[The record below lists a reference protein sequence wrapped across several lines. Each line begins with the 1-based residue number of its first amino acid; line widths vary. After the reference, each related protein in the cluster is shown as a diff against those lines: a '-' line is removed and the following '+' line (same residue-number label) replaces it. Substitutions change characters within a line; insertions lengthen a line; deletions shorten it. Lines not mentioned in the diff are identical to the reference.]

1 MRSAFPKPPLHPLS
15 ALSVVVIDG
24 LSTVAE
30 LAAAA
35 SIVGIVLVPVIVIL
49 SGLLSLGAVVALE
62 RYWAR
67 HAWKP
72 ALMAG
77 AVMGVLTA
85 LPFFFVGG
93 LTGLVMLAWAGIHEL
108 QKSSP
113 QG

>member
-1 MRSAFPKPPLHPLS
+1 MPDTFPKPPLHPLS
-15 ALSVVVIDG
+15 ALAIVVIDS

-30 LAAAA
+30 LGAAA
-35 SIVGIVLVPVIVIL
+35 SIVGIVLVPVIVVL

-67 HAWKP
+67 QAWKM
-72 ALMAG
+72 ALVAG
-77 AVMGVLTA
+77 VIMGALTA

-93 LTGLVMLAWAGIHEL
+93 LTGLVLLAWAGIHAL

-113 QG
+113 G